1 MQTEKF
7 CEMRDA
13 FSTLA
18 DVCFKL
24 SEKNKIPRPD
34 EIAVGCENVLRRHC
48 LDCSKYQNCRD
59 FYLSHRNQAEGIGN
73 GADQYNHQKQWC
85 QISDAET
92 EYFFTFK
99 L

>member
-1 MQTEKF
+1 MF
-7 CEMRDA
+7 A
-13 FSTLA
+13 
-18 DVCFKL
+18 KL
-24 SEKNKIPRPD
+24 YKITKEQYIKVKSLQCGLSP
-34 EIAVGCENVLRRHC
+34 VGQG
-48 LDCSKYQNCRD
+48 KYQNCRD